1 MEPEEKTNY
10 RNLRHENSIASLIAA
25 PLTAVSKANMSMLS
39 GQASFILDKCF
50 VKENGSYL
58 PIMVGMTM
66 SRQSDNKLDTLV
78 FQVPLL
84 SLLPLNSLAVEEAK
98 LNFSLEITTVS
109 SYDTEDALAPT
120 TRKSLL
126 NGRIV
131 RENITKENSSA
142 HLKVELNAKSIPL
155 SNGLKTLIDLYS
167 KAILPDTHK

>member
-1 MEPEEKTNY
+1 MEPKNTIK
-10 RNLRHENSIASLIAA
+10 RGNLRQENSIESLIAA

-39 GQASFILDKCF
+39 GQAGFILDRCF
-50 VKENGSYL
+50 TKQDDKYL
-58 PIMVGMTM
+58 PIMVNMTL
-66 SRQSDNKLDTLV
+66 SRQSDGSTDTLV

-109 SYDTEDALAPT
+109 SYTTENTADST
-120 TRKSLL
+120 TRRSLL

-131 RENITKENSSA
+131 RDNNTKENRSS

-155 SNGLKTLIDLYS
+155 SNGLKTIIDLYS
-167 KAILPDTHK
+167 KAILPDTQK